1 MLNDA
6 MFKSVIRSEEARPL
20 VNEFLHYLT
29 SIQMEKLEEAT
40 FMGGEIPKNHIEEK
54 GKISDVLIKV
64 ENSQIMIVLEMN
76 QYETKEIFEKNTSY
90 AYAINTIQNK
100 KKRKRIQTI
109 LINFDAFNPFET
121 KKPVL
126 CFKMRDE
133 DGHVETEQHL
143 SYHLLLENSKENTY
157 NIAKE
162 ILEFMD
168 FFKRYE
174 SIEKLKAKYEGK
186 EGFKGMVKKVE
197 DLTGN
202 GDFILYY
209 DLEEKHK
216 EDNEGSYEL
225 GIERGSKKE
234 KIEIA
239 KKLKELDVPIDKII
253 TSTGLTKKEI
263 EELT

>member
-1 MLNDA
+1 MRVAWSN
-6 MFKSVIRSEEARPL
+6 
-20 VNEFLHYLT
+20 
-29 SIQMEKLEEAT
+29 
-40 FMGGEIPKNHIEEK
+40 
-54 GKISDVLIKV
+54 
-64 ENSQIMIVLEMN
+64 
-76 QYETKEIFEKNTSY
+76 
-90 AYAINTIQNK
+90 
-100 KKRKRIQTI
+100 
-109 LINFDAFNPFET
+109 
-121 KKPVL
+121 L
-126 CFKMRDE
+126 CFYSIE

-143 SYHLLLENSKENTY
+143 SYHLLLENSKKNTY
-157 NIAKE
+157 NVSKE

-225 GIERGSKKE
+225 GVERGMEQGSKQE
-234 KIEIA
+234 KVEIA
-239 KKLKELDVPIDKII
+239 KKMLAKNKAVEEIVEF
-253 TSTGLTKKEI
+253 TGLTEEEI
-263 EELT
+263 KNLN